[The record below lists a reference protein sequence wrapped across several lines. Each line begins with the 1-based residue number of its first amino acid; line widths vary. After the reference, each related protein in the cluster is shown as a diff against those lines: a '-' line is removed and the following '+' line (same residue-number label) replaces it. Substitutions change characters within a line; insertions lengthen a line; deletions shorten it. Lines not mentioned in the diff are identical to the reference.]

1 LTGPVDSV
9 PLAALVPDQAPEAV
23 QEVAFLLDHVSFE
36 ESPTLSELGLAWRV
50 TSGAE
55 ALTVT
60 VAVWVAK
67 PPGPLQASSYS
78 VLLVSG
84 PVDHVPL
91 VVTSPCHPP
100 LAVHWS
106 ALLALQVNVELPWLP
121 IVVGEATRD
130 TTGAGLVTMTCIDCT
145 VEPPEPVQVSVK
157 LVFAISAAVD
167 NVPVVGWLPLQPPE
181 AIQLWALFTF
191 HVNVAERPA
200 ATVVGLN
207 CKLMAGFAE
216 LAAPLSL
223 PAKEFWS
230 SPHAARAAMAAKPQI
245 HRAKRMETVAPRSP
259 RSQ

>member
-130 TTGAGLVTMTCIDCT
+130 TTGAGLVAMTGFSAGVAAAASLI
-145 VEPPEPVQVSVK
+145 K
-157 LVFAISAAVD
+157 LNEFRFSPWATSAAVATRLRAHRD
-167 NVPVVGWLPLQPPE
+167 KRESRAVPEHSG
-181 AIQLWALFTF
+181 
-191 HVNVAERPA
+191 
-200 ATVVGLN
+200 
-207 CKLMAGFAE
+207 
-216 LAAPLSL
+216 
-223 PAKEFWS
+223 
-230 SPHAARAAMAAKPQI
+230 
-245 HRAKRMETVAPRSP
+245 
-259 RSQ
+259 SQ